1 MRIIVQVAPNT
12 RLALRGIRER
22 LGDNAVILSSRRVP
36 DGVEVTAGADLSE
49 APVPEAAPAA
59 TLTEALPLSA
69 VAAETPPVVPQV
81 SSLPPAVSVPTPAPA
96 AAPLAMRSMPAAA
109 DAVGQELKSL
119 RCMLETQLAQL
130 AWSDLTRRLPVHAEL
145 LRELTEIGLARDL
158 AERIA
163 EQLPEGADLAH
174 ARRFAFTA
182 LAQYLPVT
190 GERWAEGGGCLAFV
204 GATGVGKTTS
214 LAKIAVRW
222 ALRQGARE
230 LALVAADSTRIGAQD
245 EVRAL
250 GQLLGAAVYVPERF
264 QDLPTLLTQLS
275 NFRLVL
281 IDTPGASLKDPRFS
295 ERLAVLSGCASQL
308 ESVLVLSANTQA
320 AALDEVLRRFEPA
333 HPACALLTKLD
344 EAASLGGSLSALIRA
359 QLPLCYV
366 SDGQRVPEDL
376 RPARTLDLVSRAV
389 ALARENAASADED
402 LLRHRFGKVSHV
414 GA

>member
-22 LGDNAVILSSRRVP
+22 LGENAVILSSRRVP
-36 DGVEVTAGADLSE
+36 EGVEVTAGADVSE
-49 APVPEAAPAA
+49 PAIAEATPAAPLLAPAVSAAAAPAA
-59 TLTEALPLSA
+59 IAEPVTLSVPPLAA
-69 VAAETPPVVPQV
+69 VAPVPPITGP
-81 SSLPPAVSVPTPAPA
+81 LPPRSAPVSG
-96 AAPLAMRSMPAAA
+96 

-190 GERWAEGGGCLAFV
+190 GERWAEAGGCLAFV

-222 ALRQGARE
+222 ALRQGARD

-264 QDLPTLLTQLS
+264 QDLPALLTQLS

-281 IDTPGASLKDPRFS
+281 IDTPGASLKDPKFS
-295 ERLAVLSGCASQL
+295 ARLAVLSSCASQL

-344 EAASLGGSLSALIRA
+344 EAASLGGSISALIRA

-389 ALARENAASADED
+389 ALAKENAASADED

>member
-22 LGDNAVILSSRRVP
+22 LGENAVILSSRRVAE
-36 DGVEVTAGADLSE
+36 GVEVTAGADVHESAPAPGSAIAE
-49 APVPEAAPAA
+49 AASAAVSAPPPRLEPTTPPLAAASLAPAAPAI
-59 TLTEALPLSA
+59 PG
-69 VAAETPPVVPQV
+69 
-81 SSLPPAVSVPTPAPA
+81 
-96 AAPLAMRSMPAAA
+96 
-109 DAVGQELKSL
+109 DAVRQELKTL
-119 RCMLETQLAQL
+119 RRMLETQLAQL
-130 AWSDLTRRLPVHAEL
+130 AWTDLTRRLPVHAEL

-163 EQLPEGADLAH
+163 EQLPEGVDLAH

-182 LAQYLPVT
+182 LAQYLGTT
-190 GERWAEGGGCLAFV
+190 GERWAEDGGRLAFV

-222 ALRQGARE
+222 ALRHGARE
-230 LALVAADSTRIGAQD
+230 LALVAADSTRLGAHD

-250 GQLLGAAVYVPERF
+250 GQLLGAAVFVPEGF
-264 QDLPTLLTQLS
+264 SELPTLLTQLS
-275 NFRLVL
+275 HFRLVL
-281 IDTPGASLKDPRFS
+281 IDTPGASLRDPRFS
-295 ERLAVLSGCASQL
+295 ARLAVLAGCASQL

-320 AALDEVLRRFEPA
+320 AALEEVLRRFEPA
-333 HPACALLTKLD
+333 HPSCALLTKLD

-359 QLPLCYV
+359 QLRLCYV

-389 ALARENAASADED
+389 ALAKENAASADED
-402 LLRHRFGKVSHV
+402 LLRRRFGKVSHV

>member
-12 RLALRGIRER
+12 RQALRGIRER
-22 LGDNAVILSSRRVP
+22 LGDNAVILSSRRVAE
-36 DGVEVTAGADLSE
+36 GVEVTAGADVRE
-49 APVPEAAPAA
+49 GDAPEV
-59 TLTEALPLSA
+59 
-69 VAAETPPVVPQV
+69 
-81 SSLPPAVSVPTPAPA
+81 PA
-96 AAPLAMRSMPAAA
+96 AAPLTASPPLAAPPPLPVPISAAPMPTPVRAAPPPPG
-109 DAVGQELKSL
+109 DAVGQELKTL

-145 LRELTEIGLARDL
+145 LRELTEMGLARDL

-190 GERWAEGGGCLAFV
+190 GERWAQEGGCLAFV

-214 LAKIAVRW
+214 LAKLAVRW
-222 ALRQGARE
+222 ALRHGARE
-230 LALVAADSTRIGAQD
+230 LALVAGDATRIGAKD
-245 EVRAL
+245 EIHAL

-264 QDLPTLLTQLS
+264 GDLPALLSQLAH
-275 NFRLVL
+275 FRLVL
-281 IDTPGASLKDPRFS
+281 IDTPGASLRDPRFAA
-295 ERLAVLSGCASQL
+295 RLAVLSGCASQL

-320 AALDEVLRRFEPA
+320 AALDEVVRRFEPV

-359 QLPLCYV
+359 QIPLCYV

-389 ALARENAASADED
+389 ALAKENSASADED
-402 LLRHRFGKVSHV
+402 LLRRRFGKVSHV

>member
-36 DGVEVTAGADLSE
+36 DGVEVTAGADVSE
-49 APVPEAAPAA
+49 AVLPQGAPAA
-59 TLTEALPLSA
+59 ALPEAPAISA
-69 VAAETPPVVPQV
+69 VAPKAPPVGPVV
-81 SSLPPAVSVPTPAPA
+81 SAIPPAVSVPLPQPPPA
-96 AAPLAMRSMPAAA
+96 LRSMPSAG

-163 EQLPEGADLAH
+163 EQLPEGTDLAH

-320 AALDEVLRRFEPA
+320 AALEEVLRRFEPA

-389 ALARENAASADED
+389 ALAKENAASADED
-402 LLRHRFGKVSHV
+402 LLRHRFGRVSHV

>member
-12 RLALRGIRER
+12 RLALRGIRDR
-22 LGDNAVILSSRRVP
+22 LGDSAVILSSRRVP
-36 DGVEVTAGADLSE
+36 EGVEVTAGADVSE
-49 APVPEAAPAA
+49 ASAPEVAAAA
-59 TLTEALPLSA
+59 TLAPAPIVIPPAPLAQALPSA
-69 VAAETPPVVPQV
+69 P
-81 SSLPPAVSVPTPAPA
+81 PA
-96 AAPLAMRSMPAAA
+96 AAPPPPPAPVTLRSAPAPTG

-145 LRELTEIGLARDL
+145 LRELTELGLSRDL

-250 GQLLGAAVYVPERF
+250 GQLLGAAVHVPERF
-264 QDLPTLLTQLS
+264 QDLPALLTQLS
-275 NFRLVL
+275 DFRLVL
-281 IDTPGASLKDPRFS
+281 IDTPGASLRDPKFS
-295 ERLAVLSGCASQL
+295 ARLAVLSSCASQL

-344 EAASLGGSLSALIRA
+344 EAASLGGSISALIRA

-389 ALARENAASADED
+389 ALAKENAASADED
-402 LLRHRFGKVSHV
+402 LLRYRFGKVSHV